1 MKCYLIKHSFKI
13 MRAISFS
20 FHCNNDLFIFLKIY
34 IKTRGKIM
42 DYDIIYIGSGN
53 AAWQGG
59 RFLRKKGLKVL
70 IIEEGLYGG
79 TCANR
84 GCNSK
89 AILDA
94 PYEIKALT
102 DNFEGVGKS
111 GDFEVDWPSL
121 MKFKRKRIA
130 GMSVF
135 LDGKFDEYDLD
146 VAHGKGIIIDEH
158 TVQVGEKQFT
168 TDKIVICTGLKPVIP
183 DIKGSQYLHDSNDFL
198 DIEELPKHTI
208 IIGAGFVGMEFASIL
223 AEAGL
228 TADIIIRGNMALK
241 FFHQPYVQRV
251 IEILKEKNIRFHFN
265 ESVEEIINNIEIDN
279 PEAKVLNV
287 TSAQNSDKNLRDP
300 EAKIDNKAYED
311 GFTVK
316 CESGLTLT
324 GDYVISAIGRTA
336 NVEDIGLE
344 NVGLSYTKQGIKVN
358 GHLQTEVP
366 NIYASGDVA
375 DTGIAKLV
383 TVAIHHSKYL
393 AKELLGEADE
403 IIYPA
408 IPAVAYTIPRIATVG
423 VPAYVADKSDEYDV
437 HTIRYGNSYSLIL
450 KNDLTAEAKVIVDKN
465 LQIVG
470 AEIYAADAENVANMF
485 AFIINKKITL
495 EELDYM
501 IYAFPSSSSVC
512 LYKLHNI
519 HYDL

>member
-1 MKCYLIKHSFKI
+1 
-13 MRAISFS
+13 
-20 FHCNNDLFIFLKIY
+20 
-34 IKTRGKIM
+34 M
-42 DYDIIYIGSGN
+42 DYDVIYIGSGN
-53 AAWQGG
+53 SAWQGG
-59 RFLRKKGLKVL
+59 RFLRKAGLKIL
-70 IIEEGLYGG
+70 IVEESLYGG
-79 TCANR
+79 ACANR

-89 AILDA
+89 ALLDA
-94 PYEIKALT
+94 PYEIKALA

-111 GDFEVDWPSL
+111 GDFDVNWSDL

-130 GMSVF
+130 GMSTF

-158 TVQVGEKQFT
+158 TVQVGERQFT

-183 DIKGSQYLHDSNDFL
+183 DIKGKEYLHDSTDYL
-198 DIEELPKHTI
+198 DIEELPKHAI

-223 AEAGL
+223 AEAGHE
-228 TADIIIRGNMALK
+228 ADVIIRGDMALK
-241 FFHQPYVQRV
+241 YFHQPYVQKV
-251 IEILKEKNIRFHFN
+251 IDILKQKNIRFHFN
-265 ESVEEIINNIEIDN
+265 HTVKEVISNVEIDN

-287 TSAQNSDKNLRDP
+287 ASAQNADEYLRDP
-300 EAKIDNKAYED
+300 EAKIDNKAYEN
-311 GFTVK
+311 GFTVILDDG
-316 CESGLTLT
+316 ESIT
-324 GDYVISAIGRTA
+324 GDYVVAAMGRTA

-344 NVGLSYTKQGIKVN
+344 NVGLTYTSKGIKVN

-403 IIYPA
+403 ITYPVV
-408 IPAVAYTIPRIATVG
+408 PAVAYTIPRIATVG
-423 VPAYVADKSDEYDV
+423 VPAYMAEKSDEYDV
-437 HTIRYGNSYSLIL
+437 HTIRYGNSYSLEL
-450 KNDLTAEAKVIVDKN
+450 KNDRTAEAKVIVDKD

-519 HYDL
+519 HYKF

>member
-1 MKCYLIKHSFKI
+1 
-13 MRAISFS
+13 
-20 FHCNNDLFIFLKIY
+20 
-34 IKTRGKIM
+34 M
-42 DYDIIYIGSGN
+42 DYDVIYIGSGN

-59 RFLRKKGLKVL
+59 RFLRKAGLKIL
-70 IIEEGLYGG
+70 IVEESLYGG

-89 AILDA
+89 ALLDA

-111 GDFEVDWPSL
+111 GNFEVDWPSL

-130 GMSVF
+130 NMAPF
-135 LDGKFDEYDLD
+135 LDGKFKEYDLD
-146 VAHGKGIIIDEH
+146 VAHGKGVIVDEH
-158 TVQVGEKQFT
+158 TVKVGDETYT

-183 DIKGSQYLHDSNDFL
+183 DIPGKEYLHDSTDYL
-198 DIEELPKHTI
+198 DMDELPNHAI

-228 TADIIIRGNMALK
+228 SADVIIRGDMALK
-241 FFHQPYVQRV
+241 YFHQPYVQRV

-265 ESVEEIINNIEIDN
+265 EQVSEVINNIEIDN
-279 PEAKVLNV
+279 PESKVLNFEN
-287 TSAQNSDKNLRDP
+287 AQNTDELLRDP
-300 EAKIDNKAYED
+300 EARIDNRAYEN

-316 CESGLTLT
+316 CESGLELT
-324 GDYVISAIGRTA
+324 GDYVVAAIGRTA

-344 NVGLSYTKQGIKVN
+344 NVGLTYTKQGIKVN

-403 IIYPA
+403 ITYPVV
-408 IPAVAYTIPRIATVG
+408 PAVAYTIPRIATVG
-423 VPAYVADKSDEYDV
+423 VPAYIAEESEEYDV
-437 HTIRYGNSYSLIL
+437 HTIRYGNSYSLEL
-450 KNDLTAEAKVIVDKN
+450 KNDTTAEAKVIVDKD

>member
-1 MKCYLIKHSFKI
+1 ME
-13 MRAISFS
+13 
-20 FHCNNDLFIFLKIY
+20 
-34 IKTRGKIM
+34 
-42 DYDIIYIGSGN
+42 YDVIYIGSGN

-59 RFLRKKGLKVL
+59 RFLRKEGLKIL
-70 IIEEGLYGG
+70 IVEESLYGG
-79 TCANR
+79 ACANR

-89 AILDA
+89 ALLDA

-102 DNFEGVGKS
+102 NNFEGVGKS
-111 GDFEVDWPSL
+111 GDFDVDWPAL
-121 MKFKRKRIA
+121 MKYKQKRIA
-130 GMSVF
+130 GMSIF

-146 VAHGKGIIIDEH
+146 IAHGKGVILDEH
-158 TVQVGEKQFT
+158 TVQVGDRKFT
-168 TDKIVICTGLKPVIP
+168 TDKIVICTGLKPIKP
-183 DIKGSQYLHDSNDFL
+183 DIPGKQYLHDSTDFL
-198 DIEELPKHTI
+198 DIAELPRHTI

-228 TADIIIRGNMALK
+228 TADVIVRGNMALK
-241 FFHQPYVQRV
+241 FFHQPYVQNV
-251 IEILKEKNIRFHFN
+251 IDILKGKGIKFHFN
-265 ESVEEIINNIEIDN
+265 QTVKEITSDVEIEN
-279 PEAKVLNV
+279 PEDKILNTV
-287 TSAQNSDKNLRDP
+287 QGMNSDESLRDP
-300 EAKIDNKAYED
+300 EAKIDNVAHED
-311 GFTVK
+311 AFTVN
-316 CESGLTLT
+316 CDSGLSLR
-324 GDYVISAIGRTA
+324 GDYVIAAMGREA

-344 NVGLSYTKQGIKVN
+344 NVGLTYTKSGIKVN

-375 DTGIAKLV
+375 DTGVAKLV

-393 AKELLGEADE
+393 AKELLGKADE
-403 IIYPA
+403 ITYPVV
-408 IPAVAYTIPRIATVG
+408 PAVAYTIPRIATVG
-423 VPAYVADKSDEYDV
+423 VPAYIAQDSDEYDV
-437 HTIRYGNSYSLIL
+437 HTIRYGRSYSLEL

>member
-1 MKCYLIKHSFKI
+1 
-13 MRAISFS
+13 
-20 FHCNNDLFIFLKIY
+20 
-34 IKTRGKIM
+34 M
-42 DYDIIYIGSGN
+42 DYDVIYIGSGN

-59 RFLRKKGLKVL
+59 RFLRKEGLKVL
-70 IIEEGLYGG
+70 IIEESLYGG

-89 AILDA
+89 ALLDA

-102 DNFEGVGKS
+102 DNFEGVGKK
-111 GDFEVDWPSL
+111 GNFKVDWPSL

-130 GMSVF
+130 NMAPF
-135 LDGKFDEYDLD
+135 LDGKFKEYDLD
-146 VAHGKGIIIDEH
+146 VAHGKGVILDEH
-158 TVQVGEKQFT
+158 TVEVDGEKFT

-183 DIKGSQYLHDSNDFL
+183 DIKGKQYLHDSTDFL
-198 DIEELPKHTI
+198 DIDDLPKHAI

-228 TADIIIRGNMALK
+228 EADVIIRGDMALK
-241 FFHQPYVQRV
+241 YFHQPYVEKV

-265 ESVEEIINNIEIDN
+265 ETVEEVISNVELSNPTEKVGNIEG
-279 PEAKVLNV
+279 ALNC
-287 TSAQNSDKNLRDP
+287 DDELRDP
-300 EAKIDNKAYED
+300 DARIDNRAYED
-311 GFTVK
+311 GFSVRCK
-316 CESGLTLT
+316 SGLTLT
-324 GDYVISAIGRTA
+324 GDYVIAAMGREA
-336 NVEDIGLE
+336 NVDGIGLE
-344 NVGLSYTKQGIKVN
+344 NVGLTSTKNGIKVN
-358 GHLQTEVP
+358 GHLQTDVS

-393 AKELLGEADE
+393 AKELLNKADE
-403 IIYPA
+403 ITYPVV
-408 IPAVAYTIPRIATVG
+408 PAVAYTIPRIATVG
-423 VPAYVADKSDEYDV
+423 VPAYIAEKSDEYEV
-437 HTIRYGNSYSLIL
+437 HQIKYGKSYSLEL
-450 KNDLTAEAKVIVDKN
+450 KNDTTAEAKVIVDRD

>member
-1 MKCYLIKHSFKI
+1 
-13 MRAISFS
+13 
-20 FHCNNDLFIFLKIY
+20 
-34 IKTRGKIM
+34 M
-42 DYDIIYIGSGN
+42 DYDVIYIGSGN

-59 RFLRKKGLKVL
+59 RFLRKAGLKIL
-70 IIEEGLYGG
+70 IVEESLYGG

-89 AILDA
+89 ALLDA

-111 GDFEVDWPSL
+111 GNFEVDWPSL

-130 GMSVF
+130 NMAPF
-135 LDGKFDEYDLD
+135 LDGKFKEYDLD
-146 VAHGKGIIIDEH
+146 VAHGKGVIVDEH
-158 TVQVGEKQFT
+158 TVKVGDETYT
-168 TDKIVICTGLKPVIP
+168 TDKIVIATGLKPVIP
-183 DIKGSQYLHDSNDFL
+183 DIPGKEYLHDSTDYL
-198 DIEELPKHTI
+198 DIDELPKHAI

-228 TADIIIRGNMALK
+228 SADVIIRGNMALK
-241 FFHQPYVQRV
+241 YFHQPYVQKV

-265 ESVEEIINNIEIDN
+265 ENVKEVISNIEIDN
-279 PEAKVLNV
+279 PLDKVLNV
-287 TSAQNSDKNLRDP
+287 TNAQNSDEILRDP
-300 EAKIDNKAYED
+300 EAKINNKAYEN
-311 GFTVK
+311 GFTVN
-316 CESGLTLT
+316 CESGLSLT
-324 GDYVISAIGRTA
+324 GDYVVSAIGREA

-344 NVGLSYTKQGIKVN
+344 NVGLTYTKQGIKVN
-358 GHLQTEVP
+358 GHLQTVVP

-403 IIYPA
+403 ITYPVV
-408 IPAVAYTIPRIATVG
+408 PAVAYTIPRIATVG
-423 VPAYVADKSDEYDV
+423 VPAYIADESDEYDV
-437 HTIRYGNSYSLIL
+437 HQIRYGNSYSLEL
-450 KNDLTAEAKVIVDKN
+450 KNDTTAEAKVIVDKD

>member
-1 MKCYLIKHSFKI
+1 
-13 MRAISFS
+13 
-20 FHCNNDLFIFLKIY
+20 
-34 IKTRGKIM
+34 M
-42 DYDIIYIGSGN
+42 DYDVIYIGSGN

-59 RFLRKKGLKVL
+59 RFLRKAGLKIL
-70 IIEEGLYGG
+70 IVEESLYGG

-89 AILDA
+89 ALLDA

-111 GDFEVDWPSL
+111 GNFEVDWPSL

-130 GMSVF
+130 NMAPF
-135 LDGKFDEYDLD
+135 LDGKFKEYDLD
-146 VAHGKGIIIDEH
+146 VAHGKGVILDEH
-158 TVQVGEKQFT
+158 TVQVGDETYT

-183 DIKGSQYLHDSNDFL
+183 DIPGKQYLHDSTDYL
-198 DIEELPKHTI
+198 DIDELPGHAI

-228 TADIIIRGNMALK
+228 TADVIIRGDMALK
-241 FFHQPYVQRV
+241 YFHQPYVQRV

-265 ESVEEIINNIEIDN
+265 QTVKEVINNVEIDD
-279 PEAKVLNV
+279 PTSKVLNV
-287 TSAQNSDKNLRDP
+287 KDAQNSDETLRDP
-300 EAKIDNKAYED
+300 EAKIDNRAYEN
-311 GFTVK
+311 GFTVN
-316 CESGLTLT
+316 CESGLSLT
-324 GDYVISAIGRTA
+324 GDYVVAAIGRTA

-344 NVGLSYTKQGIKVN
+344 NVGLTYSKEGIKVN

-403 IIYPA
+403 ITYPVV
-408 IPAVAYTIPRIATVG
+408 PAVAYTIPRIATVG
-423 VPAYVADKSDEYDV
+423 VPAYVADRSDEYEV
-437 HTIRYGNSYSLIL
+437 HTIRYGNSYSLEL
-450 KNDLTAEAKVIVDKN
+450 KNDTTAEAKVIVDRD

>member
-1 MKCYLIKHSFKI
+1 
-13 MRAISFS
+13 
-20 FHCNNDLFIFLKIY
+20 
-34 IKTRGKIM
+34 M
-42 DYDIIYIGSGN
+42 DYDVIYIGSGN

-59 RFLRKKGLKVL
+59 RFLRKAGLKIL
-70 IIEEGLYGG
+70 IVEESLYGG
-79 TCANR
+79 ACANR

-89 AILDA
+89 ALLDA
-94 PYEIKALT
+94 PYEIKALA

-111 GDFEVDWPSL
+111 GNFEVNWSDL
-121 MKFKRKRIA
+121 MKFKQKRIA
-130 GMSVF
+130 GMSLF

-146 VAHGKGIIIDEH
+146 VAHGKGVIVDEH
-158 TVQVGEKQFT
+158 TVQVGDKKFT
-168 TDKIVICTGLKPVIP
+168 TEKIVICTGLKPVIP
-183 DIKGSQYLHDSNDFL
+183 DIKGSEYLHDSTDFL
-198 DIEELPKHTI
+198 DIADLPKHTI

-228 TADIIIRGNMALK
+228 EADVIIRGNMALK
-241 FFHQPYVQRV
+241 YFHQPYVQNV
-251 IEILKEKNIRFHFN
+251 IQILEDKGIRFHFN
-265 ESVEEIINNIEIDN
+265 QQVKEIIANVDIDN
-279 PEAKVLNV
+279 PKDKVQNAVQGLN
-287 TSAQNSDKNLRDP
+287 ANGDLRDP
-300 EAKIDNKAYED
+300 DAKDDNKAYEN
-311 GFTVK
+311 GFTVN
-316 CESGLTLT
+316 CESGLSIT
-324 GDYVISAIGRTA
+324 GDYVIAAMGREA

-344 NVGLSYTKQGIKVN
+344 NVGLTYTRQGIKVN

-383 TVAIHHSKYL
+383 TVAIHQSKYL

-403 IIYPA
+403 ITYPVV
-408 IPAVAYTIPRIATVG
+408 PAVAYTIPRIATVG
-423 VPAYVADKSDEYDV
+423 IPAYIAEKSDEYEV
-437 HTIRYGNSYSLIL
+437 HRIRYGRSYSLEL
-450 KNDLTAEAKVIVDKN
+450 KNDLTAEAKVIVDKD

-485 AFIINKKITL
+485 AFIINKRITL

>member
-1 MKCYLIKHSFKI
+1 
-13 MRAISFS
+13 
-20 FHCNNDLFIFLKIY
+20 
-34 IKTRGKIM
+34 M
-42 DYDIIYIGSGN
+42 DYDVIYIGSGN

-59 RFLRKKGLKVL
+59 RFLRKAGLKVL
-70 IIEEGLYGG
+70 IIEESLYGG
-79 TCANR
+79 ACENR

-89 AILDA
+89 ALLDA
-94 PYEIKALT
+94 PYEIKALA
-102 DNFEGVGKS
+102 DNFDGVGKS
-111 GDFEVDWPSL
+111 GDFDVNWSDL
-121 MKFKRKRIA
+121 MKYKRKRIA
-130 GMSVF
+130 GMSIF

-146 VAHGKGIIIDEH
+146 VAHGKGIIVDEH
-158 TVQVGEKQFT
+158 TVQVADRKFT

-183 DIKGSQYLHDSNDFL
+183 DINGKEYLHDSTDFL
-198 DIEELPKHTI
+198 DIEELPKHAV

-223 AEAGL
+223 AEAGHE
-228 TADIIIRGNMALK
+228 ADVIIRGNMALK
-241 FFHQPYVQRV
+241 YFHQPYVQNV
-251 IEILKEKNIRFHFN
+251 IEILKKKGIRFHFN
-265 ESVEEIINNIEIDN
+265 RTVKEVISNIEINN
-279 PEAKVLNV
+279 PEERVSNV
-287 TSAQNSDKNLRDP
+287 ASAQNSDEFLRDP
-300 EAKIDNKAYED
+300 EAKIDNRAYEN
-311 GFTVK
+311 GFTVNLDDGQ
-316 CESGLTLT
+316 SIT
-324 GDYVISAIGRTA
+324 GDYVIAAMGRTA

-344 NVGLSYTKQGIKVN
+344 NVGLTYTSKGIKVN

-403 IIYPA
+403 ITYPVV
-408 IPAVAYTIPRIATVG
+408 PAVAYTIPRIATVG
-423 VPAYVADKSDEYDV
+423 VPAYIGDESDEYDV
-437 HTIRYGNSYSLIL
+437 HTIRYGQAYSLEL
-450 KNDLTAEAKVIVDKN
+450 KNDRTAEAKVIVDKD

-495 EELDYM
+495 EELDEM

-519 HYDL
+519 HYKF

>member
-1 MKCYLIKHSFKI
+1 
-13 MRAISFS
+13 
-20 FHCNNDLFIFLKIY
+20 
-34 IKTRGKIM
+34 M
-42 DYDIIYIGSGN
+42 DYDVIYIGSGN

-59 RFLRKKGLKVL
+59 RFLRKAGLKIL
-70 IIEEGLYGG
+70 IVEESLYGG

-89 AILDA
+89 ALLDA
-94 PYEIKALT
+94 PYEIKALA
-102 DNFEGVGKS
+102 DNFEGVGKA
-111 GDFEVDWPSL
+111 GNFEVDWPSL
-121 MKFKRKRIA
+121 MKWKRKRIA
-130 GMSVF
+130 NMAPF

-158 TVQVGEKQFT
+158 TVQVAKKQFT
-168 TDKIVICTGLKPVIP
+168 TDKIVIATGLKPVIP
-183 DIKGSQYLHDSNDFL
+183 DIEGKQYLHDSTDFL
-198 DIEELPKHTI
+198 DIDELPEHAI

-228 TADIIIRGNMALK
+228 SADVIIRGNMALK
-241 FFHQPYVQRV
+241 YFHQPYVQNV
-251 IEILKEKNIRFHFN
+251 IEILKKKNIRFHFN
-265 ESVEEIINNIEIDN
+265 QTVKEVISNVEIEN
-279 PEAKVLNV
+279 PEDKVLNV
-287 TSAQNSDKNLRDP
+287 TSAQNSDELLRDP
-300 EAKIDNKAYED
+300 EAKIDNRSYEN
-311 GFTVK
+311 GFKVN

-324 GDYVISAIGRTA
+324 GDYVIAAMGRTA

-344 NVGLSYTKQGIKVN
+344 NVGLTYTSKGIKVN
-358 GHLQTEVP
+358 GHLQTAVP
-366 NIYASGDVA
+366 NIYAAGDVA

-403 IIYPA
+403 ITYPVV
-408 IPAVAYTIPRIATVG
+408 PAVAYTIPRIATVG
-423 VPAYVADKSDEYDV
+423 VPAYIAEKSDEYDV
-437 HTIRYGNSYSLIL
+437 HTIRYGNSYSLEL
-450 KNDLTAEAKVIVDKN
+450 KNDTTAEAKVIVDKD

-485 AFIINKKITL
+485 TFIINKKITL
-495 EELDYM
+495 DELDYM

-519 HYDL
+519 HYSF

>member
-1 MKCYLIKHSFKI
+1 
-13 MRAISFS
+13 
-20 FHCNNDLFIFLKIY
+20 
-34 IKTRGKIM
+34 M
-42 DYDIIYIGSGN
+42 DYDVIYIGSGN

-59 RFLRKKGLKVL
+59 RFLRKAGLKIL
-70 IIEEGLYGG
+70 IVEESLYGG
-79 TCANR
+79 ACANR

-89 AILDA
+89 ALLDA

-102 DNFEGVGKS
+102 ENFEGVGKS
-111 GDFEVDWPSL
+111 GNFDVNWSDL
-121 MKFKRKRIA
+121 MELKRQRIA
-130 GMSVF
+130 GMSIF

-146 VAHGKGIIIDEH
+146 VAHGKGVIIDEH
-158 TVQVGEKQFT
+158 TVQVGQRQFT

-183 DIKGSQYLHDSNDFL
+183 DIKGKEYLHDSTDFL
-198 DIEELPKHTI
+198 DISELPKHAI

-228 TADIIIRGNMALK
+228 EADVIVRGNMALK
-241 FFHQPYVQRV
+241 YFHQPYVQKI

-265 ESVEEIINNIEIDN
+265 QSVKEIIKDDNVEIDN
-279 PEAKVLNV
+279 PESKVLNV
-287 TSAQNSDKNLRDP
+287 TSAMNSDKFLRDP
-300 EAKIDNKAYED
+300 ESKVDNKAYENA
-311 GFTVK
+311 FTVN
-316 CESGLTLT
+316 CESGLSLK
-324 GDYVISAIGRTA
+324 GDYVIAAMGRTA

-344 NVGLSYTKQGIKVN
+344 NVGLTYTNKGIKVN

-393 AKELLGEADE
+393 AKELMGEADE
-403 IIYPA
+403 ITYPVV
-408 IPAVAYTIPRIATVG
+408 PAVAYTIPRIATVG
-423 VPAYVADKSDEYDV
+423 IPAYIAEKSDEYEV
-437 HTIRYGNSYSLIL
+437 HTIKYGKSYSLEL
-450 KNDLTAEAKVIVDKN
+450 KNDRTAEAKVIVDRDLN
-465 LQIVG
+465 IVG
-470 AEIYAADAENVANMF
+470 AEIYAAEAENVANMF
-485 AFIINKKITL
+485 TFIINKKITL

-519 HYDL
+519 HYKF

>member
-1 MKCYLIKHSFKI
+1 
-13 MRAISFS
+13 
-20 FHCNNDLFIFLKIY
+20 
-34 IKTRGKIM
+34 M
-42 DYDIIYIGSGN
+42 DYDVIYIGSGN

-59 RFLRKKGLKVL
+59 RFLRKAGLKIL
-70 IIEEGLYGG
+70 IVEESLYGG

-89 AILDA
+89 ALLDA
-94 PYEIKALT
+94 PYEIKALA
-102 DNFEGVGKS
+102 DNFEGVGKA
-111 GDFEVDWPSL
+111 GNFEVDWPSL

-130 GMSVF
+130 NMAPF

-146 VAHGKGIIIDEH
+146 VAHGKGVIMDEH

-168 TDKIVICTGLKPVIP
+168 TDKIVIATGLKPVIP
-183 DIKGSQYLHDSNDFL
+183 DIPGKEYLHDSTDYI
-198 DIEELPKHTI
+198 DIDELPNHAI

-228 TADIIIRGNMALK
+228 SADVIIRGNMALK
-241 FFHQPYVQRV
+241 YFHQPYVQKV

-265 ESVEEIINNIEIDN
+265 QTVKEVISNVQIDD
-279 PEAKVLNV
+279 PLAKVLNV
-287 TSAQNSDKNLRDP
+287 ASAQNSDELLRDP

-311 GFTVK
+311 GFKVV
-316 CESGLTLT
+316 CDSGLELT
-324 GDYVISAIGRTA
+324 GDYVVAAMGREA

-344 NVGLSYTKQGIKVN
+344 NVGLTYTSKGIKVN

-375 DTGIAKLV
+375 DTGVAKLV

-403 IIYPA
+403 ITYPVV
-408 IPAVAYTIPRIATVG
+408 PAVAYTIPRIATVG
-423 VPAYVADKSDEYDV
+423 VPAYVAEKSDEYEV
-437 HTIRYGNSYSLIL
+437 HQIRYGNSYSLEL
-450 KNDLTAEAKVIVDKN
+450 KNDTTAEAKVIVDKD

>member
-1 MKCYLIKHSFKI
+1 
-13 MRAISFS
+13 
-20 FHCNNDLFIFLKIY
+20 
-34 IKTRGKIM
+34 M
-42 DYDIIYIGSGN
+42 DYDVIYIGSGN

-59 RFLRKKGLKVL
+59 RFLRKAGLKIL
-70 IIEEGLYGG
+70 IIEESLYGG
-79 TCANR
+79 ACANR

-89 AILDA
+89 ALLDA
-94 PYEIKALT
+94 PYEIKALA
-102 DNFEGVGKS
+102 DNFEGVGKA
-111 GDFEVDWPSL
+111 GNFEVDWPSL

-130 GMSVF
+130 NMAPF
-135 LDGKFDEYDLD
+135 LDGKFEEYDLD
-146 VAHGKGIIIDEH
+146 VAHGKGVIIDEH

-168 TDKIVICTGLKPVIP
+168 TDKIVIATGLKPVIP
-183 DIKGSQYLHDSNDFL
+183 DIKGKEYLHDSTDYL
-198 DIEELPKHTI
+198 DIDELPEHAI

-223 AEAGL
+223 AEAGHS
-228 TADIIIRGNMALK
+228 ADVIIRGNMALK
-241 FFHQPYVQRV
+241 YFHQPYVEKV

-265 ESVEEIINNIEIDN
+265 QTVKEVISNVEIEN
-279 PEAKVLNV
+279 PTEKVLNV
-287 TSAQNSDKNLRDP
+287 TSAQNSDEFLRDP
-300 EAKIDNKAYED
+300 EAKINNRAYEN

-316 CESGLTLT
+316 CDSGLTLT
-324 GDYVISAIGRTA
+324 GDYVVAAMGRTA

-344 NVGLSYTKQGIKVN
+344 NVGLTYTSNGVKVN

-375 DTGIAKLV
+375 DTGIPKLV

-403 IIYPA
+403 ITYPVV
-408 IPAVAYTIPRIATVG
+408 PAVAFTIPRIATVG
-423 VPAYVADKSDEYDV
+423 VPAYVAEKSDEYDV
-437 HTIRYGNSYSLIL
+437 HQIRYGNSYSLEL
-450 KNDLTAEAKVIVDKN
+450 KNDTTAEAKVIVDKD

>member
-1 MKCYLIKHSFKI
+1 
-13 MRAISFS
+13 
-20 FHCNNDLFIFLKIY
+20 
-34 IKTRGKIM
+34 M
-42 DYDIIYIGSGN
+42 DYDVIYIGSGN

-59 RFLRKKGLKVL
+59 RFLRKEGLKIL
-70 IIEEGLYGG
+70 IVEENLYGG

-89 AILDA
+89 ALLDA

-111 GDFEVDWPSL
+111 GDFDVNWSDL

-146 VAHGKGIIIDEH
+146 VAHGKGVILDEH
-158 TVQVGEKQFT
+158 TV
-168 TDKIVICTGLKPVIP
+168 VICTGLKPVIP
-183 DIKGSQYLHDSNDFL
+183 DIKGNEYLHDSTDFL
-198 DIEELPKHTI
+198 DIEELPEHAI

-223 AEAGL
+223 AEAGKE
-228 TADIIIRGNMALK
+228 ADVIIRGNMALK
-241 FFHQPYVQRV
+241 YFHQPYVQNV
-251 IEILKEKNIRFHFN
+251 IEILKEKGIRFHFN
-265 ESVEEIINNIEIDN
+265 QTVKEIISNTEIVN
-279 PEAKVLNV
+279 PQERVLNV
-287 TSAQNSDKNLRDP
+287 TSAQNSDELLRDP
-300 EAKIDNKAYED
+300 EAKAENFAHEN
-311 GFTVK
+311 GFTVE
-316 CESGLTLT
+316 CESGLSLT
-324 GDYVISAIGRTA
+324 GDYVIAAMGREA

-344 NVGLSYTKQGIKVN
+344 NVGLTYTKRGIKVN

-393 AKELLGEADE
+393 AKELLGNADE
-403 IIYPA
+403 ITYPVV
-408 IPAVAYTIPRIATVG
+408 PAVAYTIPRIATVG
-423 VPAYVADKSDEYDV
+423 VPAYVAEKSDEYDV
-437 HTIRYGNSYSLIL
+437 HTIRYGRSYSLEL
-450 KNDLTAEAKVIVDKN
+450 KNDLTAEAKVIVDKD

>member
-1 MKCYLIKHSFKI
+1 
-13 MRAISFS
+13 
-20 FHCNNDLFIFLKIY
+20 
-34 IKTRGKIM
+34 M
-42 DYDIIYIGSGN
+42 DYDVIYIGSGN

-59 RFLRKKGLKVL
+59 RFLRKAGLKIL
-70 IIEEGLYGG
+70 IIEESLYGG

-89 AILDA
+89 ALLDA

-102 DNFEGVGKS
+102 DNFEGVGKA
-111 GDFEVDWPSL
+111 GNFEVDWPAL
-121 MKFKRKRIA
+121 MKFKQKRIA
-130 GMSVF
+130 NMSKF

-146 VAHGKGIIIDEH
+146 VAHGKGVIVDEH
-158 TVQVGEKQFT
+158 TVKVGDETFT
-168 TDKIVICTGLKPVIP
+168 TEKIVIATGLKPVIP
-183 DIKGSQYLHDSNDFL
+183 DIPGKEYLHDSTDFL
-198 DIEELPKHTI
+198 DIAELPKHTI

-228 TADIIIRGNMALK
+228 TADVIIRGNMALK
-241 FFHQPYVQRV
+241 YFHQPYVQNV
-251 IEILKEKNIRFHFN
+251 IEILKEKGINFHFN
-265 ESVEEIINNIEIDN
+265 QTVTEVLSDVEIPN
-279 PEAKVLNV
+279 PEERIHNV
-287 TSAQNSDKNLRDP
+287 EKGMNSDDILRDP
-300 EAKIDNKAYED
+300 DAKIDNIAHENA
-311 GFTVK
+311 FTVN
-316 CESGLTLT
+316 CESGLSLK
-324 GDYVISAIGRTA
+324 GDYVIAAMGREA
-336 NVEDIGLE
+336 NVEGIGLE
-344 NVGLSYTKQGIKVN
+344 NVGLTSTKSGIKVN

-383 TVAIHHSKYL
+383 TVAIHQSKYL

-403 IIYPA
+403 ITYPV

-423 VPAYVADKSDEYDV
+423 VPAYVAEKSDEYDV
-437 HTIRYGNSYSLIL
+437 HQIRYGNSYSLEL
-450 KNDLTAEAKVIVDKN
+450 KNDTTAEAKVIVDKD

-495 EELDYM
+495 DELDYM

>member
-1 MKCYLIKHSFKI
+1 
-13 MRAISFS
+13 
-20 FHCNNDLFIFLKIY
+20 
-34 IKTRGKIM
+34 M
-42 DYDIIYIGSGN
+42 DYDVIYIGSGN

-59 RFLRKKGLKVL
+59 RFLRKAGLKIL
-70 IIEEGLYGG
+70 IIEESLYGG

-89 AILDA
+89 ALLDA
-94 PYEIKALT
+94 PFEIKALT

-111 GDFEVDWPSL
+111 GNFEVDWPAL
-121 MKFKRKRIA
+121 MKFKQKRIA
-130 GMSVF
+130 NMAPF
-135 LDGKFDEYDLD
+135 LDGKFKEYDLD
-146 VAHGKGIIIDEH
+146 VAHGKGIIVDEH
-158 TVQVGEKQFT
+158 TVRVGDETFT
-168 TDKIVICTGLKPVIP
+168 TDKIVIATGLKPVIP
-183 DIKGSQYLHDSNDFL
+183 DIKGKEYLHDSTDFL
-198 DIEELPKHTI
+198 DIAELPKHAV

-223 AEAGL
+223 AEAGM
-228 TADIIIRGNMALK
+228 TADVIIRGNMALK
-241 FFHQPYVQRV
+241 YFHQPYVQNV
-251 IEILKEKNIRFHFN
+251 IEILKQKNIRFHFN
-265 ESVEEIINNIEIDN
+265 EQVTEVLKAENVIIDN
-279 PEAKVLNV
+279 PEERILNV
-287 TSAQNSDKNLRDP
+287 EKGLNSDDDLRDP
-300 EAKIDNKAYED
+300 DAKIDNRAYENA
-311 GFTVK
+311 FTVN
-316 CESGLTLT
+316 CESGLSIT
-324 GDYVISAIGRTA
+324 GDYVIAAMGREA
-336 NVEDIGLE
+336 NVAEIGLE
-344 NVGLSYTKQGIKVN
+344 NVGLTYTKNGIKVN

-403 IIYPA
+403 ITYPV

-423 VPAYVADKSDEYDV
+423 VPAYVAEKSDEYDV
-437 HTIRYGNSYSLIL
+437 HTIRYGNSYSLEL
-450 KNDLTAEAKVIVDKN
+450 KNDTTAEAKVIVDKDLN
-465 LQIVG
+465 IVG

-495 EELDYM
+495 DELDYM